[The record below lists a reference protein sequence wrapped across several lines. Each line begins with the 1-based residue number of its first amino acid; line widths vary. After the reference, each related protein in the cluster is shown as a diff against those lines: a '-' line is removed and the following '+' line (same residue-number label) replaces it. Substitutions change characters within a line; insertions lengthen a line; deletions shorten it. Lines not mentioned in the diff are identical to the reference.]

1 MDEYEEKKNKLIYDA
16 LHNNLV
22 HLQKWDIDECFAG
35 EFPLYFEADT
45 LGEIVGYAKSACGK
59 IKAGLLFVDGDTAI
73 CEVSEAVKAIEPYC
87 SADCVDGGKFLFGCG
102 DESGGKKFRLL
113 LSFEQPTKRA

>member
-45 LGEIVGYAKSACGK
+45 LGEIVGYVKSACGK

-87 SADCVDGGKFLFGCG
+87 TTDCVDGGKFLCGCG
-102 DESGGKKFRLL
+102 DEREGKKFRLL
-113 LSFEQPTKRA
+113 LAFEQPTERA